1 MGGAECY
8 EINVGG
14 SLGAA
19 KEDGEADLSFPR
31 ATFDGVV
38 GKR

>member
-1 MGGAECY
+1 MEGAECY
-8 EINVGG
+8 DIREGG

-19 KEDGEADLSFPR
+19 KEEGEADLSFPR